1 MTTPTLDELVL
12 LPEPVALQ
20 RHFDAQNQR
29 TFLWLLGLCGG
40 WSLIGLA
47 IAIGRGETLAPALFG
62 INVFLSLVLF
72 AARQEPFVGRYV
84 RQIILAYV
92 AFQLAIPFGIRT
104 DHFELSLV
112 GLLPLALVGLRLRP
126 AEHLLL
132 FGASWV
138 ATLWRAWSSGGGS
151 GAGASPGEIRPW
163 HIGAFESA
171 VSALVLVCLAAALGL
186 TRREKLNF
194 LVGFRRESAR
204 HRERQRMREEI
215 DQARRVQLS
224 MLPQRAPDLSW
235 LEVAAASLPAAEVGG
250 DYYEFFPLGQG
261 RLATVV
267 GDVAGHG
274 LGSGLVLSGLRS
286 CLFLLEDQLAEPV
299 PVFERINKMI
309 RRTSGRRSFVTLA
322 CAVIDAGDH
331 TVRVVTAGHPPILHW
346 SARDRA
352 VEEVGR
358 GSLPLGTNLP
368 TAFELLTRPCHP
380 GDLLVLYTDGLIEAR
395 DAEGRDYGDLRLA
408 RLVGEVAHGAASRTP
423 PVPVTAREMRDA
435 ILGDLSNFKGD
446 SEQLD
451 DMTVV
456 VLRMR

>member
-72 AARQEPFVGRYV
+72 AARQEPFIGRFV

-92 AFQLAIPFGIRT
+92 AFQLVIPFGIRT
-104 DHFELSLV
+104 EHSELSIV
-112 GLLPLALVGLRLRP
+112 GLLPVAMIWLRLRP
-126 AEHLLL
+126 TEHLLL
-132 FGASWV
+132 FGSSWV
-138 ATLWRAWSSGGGS
+138 ATLWRAWAGGGS
-151 GAGASPGEIRPW
+151 GAVAAGAEVRPW
-163 HIGAFESA
+163 HIGAFEGA
-171 VSALVLVCLAAALGL
+171 VSAFVVVCLAAALGL
-186 TRREKLNF
+186 TRREKGNF
-194 LVGFRRESAR
+194 LVGYRRESAR

-224 MLPQRAPDLSW
+224 MLPQRAPDLPW

-250 DYYEFFPLGQG
+250 DYYEFFPLGPG
-261 RLATVV
+261 RLAAVV

-286 CLFLLEDQLAEPV
+286 CLFLLEDELYEPL

-309 RRTSGRRSFVTLA
+309 RRTSGKRSFVTLA
-322 CAVIDAGDH
+322 CAVIDAGEH
-331 TVRVVTAGHPPILHW
+331 SVRVVTAGHPPILHW
-346 SARDRA
+346 SARDHA
-352 VEEVGR
+352 IEEVGR

-368 TAFELLTRPCHP
+368 TAFELEVRPCFP

-395 DAEGRDYGDLRLA
+395 DAEGRDYGDLRLT
-408 RLVGEVAHGAASRTP
+408 RLVAEVAHGASSRTP

>member
-1 MTTPTLDELVL
+1 MTTPTLDELVH

-29 TFLWLLGLCGG
+29 TFLGLLGLCGG
-40 WSLIGLA
+40 WSLVGLA
-47 IAIGRGETLAPALFG
+47 IAIGRGETLAPALLG

-72 AARQEPFVGRYV
+72 AARQEPFVGRFV
-84 RQIILAYV
+84 RQIVLAYV
-92 AFQLAIPFGIRT
+92 AFQLVIPFGIRM
-104 DHFELSLV
+104 DSFELSIV
-112 GLLPLALVGLRLRP
+112 AFLPLAMIWLRLRP

-138 ATLWRAWSSGGGS
+138 AMLWRAGS
-151 GAGASPGEIRPW
+151 GAGYGAISAATDVRPW
-163 HIGAFESA
+163 RFGAIEGA
-171 VSALVLVCLAAALGL
+171 VCSFFVICLVAALAL
-186 TRREKLNF
+186 TRREKLDF
-194 LVGFRRESAR
+194 LVRFRRESGR

-224 MLPQRAPDLSW
+224 MLPQRAPDLPW
-235 LEVAAASLPAAEVGG
+235 LEVAAASLPATEVGG
-250 DYYEFFPLGQG
+250 DYYEFFPLGAG
-261 RLATVV
+261 RLAAVI

-286 CLFLLEDQLAEPV
+286 CLFLLEDELYEPV

-309 RRTSGRRSFVTLA
+309 RRTSGKRSFVTLA
-322 CAVIDAGDH
+322 CAVIDAGEH
-331 TVRVVTAGHPPILHW
+331 QVRVVTAGHPPVLHW
-346 SARDRA
+346 SARDQA
-352 VEEVGR
+352 IEEVGR

-368 TAFELLTRPCHP
+368 THFELEVRPCFP

-395 DAEGRDYGDLRLA
+395 DAEGRDYGDVRLS
-408 RLVGEVAHGAASRTP
+408 RLVGEVAHGAAVRTP

-435 ILGDLSNFKGD
+435 ILGDLANFKGD

>member
-29 TFLWLLGLCGG
+29 AFLWLLGLCGS
-40 WSLIGLA
+40 WSLVGLA

-72 AARQEPFVGRYV
+72 AARQEPFVARFV

-92 AFQLAIPFGIRT
+92 VFQLVIPFGVRT
-104 DHFELSLV
+104 DQFELSIV
-112 GLLPLALVGLRLRP
+112 GLLPFAMIWLRLRP
-126 AEHLLL
+126 TEHLLL
-132 FGASWV
+132 FGSSWV
-138 ATLWRAWSSGGGS
+138 ATLWRAWAGGS
-151 GAGASPGEIRPW
+151 YGAFSNAAEVRPW
-163 HIGAFESA
+163 HIGAFEAAFSGI
-171 VSALVLVCLAAALGL
+171 VLLCLAAALGL
-186 TRREKLNF
+186 TRREKLTF

-235 LEVAAASLPAAEVGG
+235 LEVAAASLPATEVGG
-250 DYYEFFPLGQG
+250 DYYEFFPLGSG
-261 RLATVV
+261 RLAAVI

-286 CLFLLEDQLAEPV
+286 CLFLLEDDLAEPV

-322 CAVIDAGDH
+322 CAVIDSAEH
-331 TVRVVTAGHPPILHW
+331 SVRVVTAGHPPIVHW

-352 VEEVGR
+352 IEEVGR

-368 TAFELLTRPCHP
+368 THFELEVRPCHS

-395 DAEGRDYGDLRLA
+395 DAEGRDYGDERLS
-408 RLVGEVAHGAASRTP
+408 RLVAEVARAAGDRRP
-423 PVPVTAREMRDA
+423 PAPVTAREMRDA

-456 VLRMR
+456 VLRLR

>member
-29 TFLWLLGLCGG
+29 AFLWLLGLCGS
-40 WSLIGLA
+40 WSLVGLA

-62 INVFLSLVLF
+62 LNVFLSLVLF
-72 AARQEPFVGRYV
+72 AARQEPFVGRFV
-84 RQIILAYV
+84 RQLILAYV
-92 AFQLAIPFGIRT
+92 VFQLVIPFGVRT
-104 DHFELSLV
+104 DHFELSIV
-112 GLLPLALVGLRLRP
+112 SLLPLALIWLRLRP
-126 AEHLLL
+126 TEHLLL
-132 FGASWV
+132 FGSSWV
-138 ATLWRAWSSGGGS
+138 ATLWRAWAGGTFNALS
-151 GAGASPGEIRPW
+151 TTAEVHPW
-163 HIGAFESA
+163 HFGAFEAA
-171 VSALVLVCLAAALGL
+171 VTGLVLLCLAAALGL
-186 TRREKLNF
+186 TRREKLTF

-224 MLPQRAPDLSW
+224 MLPQRAPDLPW
-235 LEVAAASLPAAEVGG
+235 LEVAAASLPATEVGG
-250 DYYEFFPLGQG
+250 DYYEFFPLGPSQ
-261 RLATVV
+261 LAAVI

-299 PVFERINKMI
+299 GVFERINKMV
-309 RRTSGRRSFVTLA
+309 RRTSGKRSFVTLA
-322 CAVIDAGDH
+322 CAVIDSVEHG
-331 TVRVVTAGHPPILHW
+331 VRVVTAGHPPILLW
-346 SARDRA
+346 SARERR

-358 GSLPLGTNLP
+358 GSPPLGTNLP
-368 TAFELLTRPCHP
+368 THFEIEVRPCHP

-395 DAEGRDYGDLRLA
+395 DAEGRDYGDERLS
-408 RLVGEVAHGAASRTP
+408 RLVAEVARASKP
-423 PVPVTAREMRDA
+423 PARITAREMRDA
-435 ILGDLSNFKGD
+435 ILGDLANFKGD
-446 SEQLD
+446 CEQLD